1 MKHRAQIFCLAVP
14 LSSLA
19 SSWNIV
25 ELSKQGV
32 LRSVPATMR
41 DEGCPRCLLCKASL
55 AVVTPGQDVL
65 ESRLLKPSRRTDVR
79 SCRTL
84 AEPTN
89 FQKKFSQK
97 KNKTTNQR
105 NPGPRILPL
114 RGLEAR
120 SLEPSLSELPGFGQR
135 LATSVPPAQR
145 IRSRNSRVHR
155 TPLY

>member
-1 MKHRAQIFCLAVP
+1 MKHRAQIFCLAAP

-41 DEGCPRCLLCKASL
+41 DEGCPRYLLCKASL

-84 AEPTN
+84 AEPTT

-97 KNKTTNQR
+97 KNKTKQQTSGTLD
-105 NPGPRILPL
+105 PGSYPSEDWRHVALSQ
-114 RGLEAR
+114 A
-120 SLEPSLSELPGFGQR
+120 SLSYPGLGRGWLR
-135 LATSVPPAQR
+135 LYHQPR
-145 IRSRNSRVHR
+145 E
-155 TPLY
+155 